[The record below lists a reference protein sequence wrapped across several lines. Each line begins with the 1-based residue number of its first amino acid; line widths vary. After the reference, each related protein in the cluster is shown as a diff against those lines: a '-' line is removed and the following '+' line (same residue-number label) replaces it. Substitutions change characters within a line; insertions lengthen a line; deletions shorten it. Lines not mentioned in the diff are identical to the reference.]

1 MSTFFSVFFDLGSIP
16 DDATGLRISWIHP
29 FSGWLWFVIIT
40 VVATLSIWSYSRQ
53 GGHPLIRILLAF
65 LRFSSL
71 LLLVILISGP
81 QVLFPRET
89 VEQDVVMFML
99 DRSGSMNIEDT
110 RFNGIRISRDEQL
123 RRLIDDHPKTWMEIE
138 SRSDVD
144 WFGFS
149 SGVYSID
156 TDPSSPAGSE
166 SIQIPILEEP
176 DGWNTDI
183 PQSLRQVLELGSNRP
198 VSAIILMSDGRSNQM
213 PGRSLSRLLK
223 QQGVPV
229 LSVPLGSSFPVH
241 DISITDVQHPDR
253 AFIRDSIPVR
263 LSVGSTGSFDVR
275 NITAELV
282 DQSSGEVVDSVSTS
296 ISMDDEEIL
305 LTAKMDDPGIRDFLV
320 RLDSTDEDL
329 FTENDSFEFKI
340 DVVDRPVRVLYIEG
354 YPRWEYRYL
363 KNLLVREDS
372 IESSVMLLSADS
384 DFAQE
389 GNVPISRLPR
399 TSEEIDSFDLMI
411 IGDVPAGFFSS
422 EQLELFANQVSEKG
436 MGLFWLGGP
445 RNTPSSWSSSG
456 MSDLLP
462 MRSPLELEEST
473 EPITISPTRFA
484 SSLGVLVLDPENPGG
499 WVDELSDP
507 ETGWSNLQSMQII
520 DPRQLKPTSEVLA
533 SGKSSSSNSIPALL
547 SMRYGS
553 GQILYSAMDD
563 IWRWR
568 FGRGEELTDRWWIG
582 LIRFLAR
589 QSLDTGGGTA
599 ELFVT
604 PERITPGSSARIS
617 IRVHDQRL
625 ASTLEDLIPIEIVHL
640 EGGSSVELELAKED
654 EEPAWESD
662 WTPEQTGRF
671 SIRVLHPILSE
682 LPGISGNGSFDVS
695 RPDDEFR
702 ILDADHQLLEDISRN
717 SGGTSVPPD
726 SIDRIPDLLPNR
738 DVLIENPI
746 VVPIWNTGTF
756 LFLLIGLLT
765 LEWVVRRSIRM
776 T

>member
-1 MSTFFSVFFDLGSIP
+1 
-16 DDATGLRISWIHP
+16 
-29 FSGWLWFVIIT
+29 
-40 VVATLSIWSYSRQ
+40 
-53 GGHPLIRILLAF
+53 
-65 LRFSSL
+65 
-71 LLLVILISGP
+71 
-81 QVLFPRET
+81 
-89 VEQDVVMFML
+89 
-99 DRSGSMNIEDT
+99 
-110 RFNGIRISRDEQL
+110 
-123 RRLIDDHPKTWMEIE
+123 
-138 SRSDVD
+138 
-144 WFGFS
+144 
-149 SGVYSID
+149 
-156 TDPSSPAGSE
+156 
-166 SIQIPILEEP
+166 
-176 DGWNTDI
+176 
-183 PQSLRQVLELGSNRP
+183 
-198 VSAIILMSDGRSNQM
+198 
-213 PGRSLSRLLK
+213 
-223 QQGVPV
+223 
-229 LSVPLGSSFPVH
+229 
-241 DISITDVQHPDR
+241 
-253 AFIRDSIPVR
+253 
-263 LSVGSTGSFDVR
+263 
-275 NITAELV
+275 
-282 DQSSGEVVDSVSTS
+282 
-296 ISMDDEEIL
+296 
-305 LTAKMDDPGIRDFLV
+305 
-320 RLDSTDEDL
+320 
-329 FTENDSFEFKI
+329 
-340 DVVDRPVRVLYIEG
+340 
-354 YPRWEYRYL
+354 
-363 KNLLVREDS
+363 
-372 IESSVMLLSADS
+372 
-384 DFAQE
+384 
-389 GNVPISRLPR
+389 
-399 TSEEIDSFDLMI
+399 
-411 IGDVPAGFFSS
+411 
-422 EQLELFANQVSEKG
+422 
-436 MGLFWLGGP
+436 
-445 RNTPSSWSSSG
+445 
-456 MSDLLP
+456 
-462 MRSPLELEEST
+462 
-473 EPITISPTRFA
+473 
-484 SSLGVLVLDPENPGG
+484 
-499 WVDELSDP
+499 
-507 ETGWSNLQSMQII
+507 MQII

>member
-1 MSTFFSVFFDLGSIP
+1 MSNFFNVFFDLGSIP

-29 FSGWLWFVIIT
+29 FSGWLWFMIIIML
-40 VVATLSIWSYSRQ
+40 AALSFWSYSRQ
-53 GGHPLIRILLAF
+53 DGHPLIRTLLVV
-65 LRFSSL
+65 LRFTSL
-71 LLLVILISGP
+71 LLLAILISGP

-99 DRSGSMNIEDT
+99 DRSGSMSIEDT
-110 RFNGIRISRDEQL
+110 SSDGTRISRDEQL
-123 RRLIDDHPKTWMEIE
+123 RRLIRQHQRTWREIE

-156 TDPSSPAGSE
+156 TDPVALEGSE
-166 SIQIPILEEP
+166 PVQIPILEEP

-223 QQGVPV
+223 QEGVPV
-229 LSVPLGSSFPVH
+229 FSVPLGSSLPVH

-263 LSVGSTGSFDVR
+263 LSVGSTGSFAGR
-275 NITAELV
+275 TITAKLI
-282 DQSSGEVVDSVSTS
+282 DQSSGEVVDSVSTM
-296 ISMDDEEIL
+296 ISTDDEEIM
-305 LTAKMDDPGIRDFLV
+305 LTAKMEDAGIRDFLV
-320 RLDSTDEDL
+320 RLESNDEDL
-329 FTENDSFEFKI
+329 FTENDTFEFKI

-363 KNLLVREDS
+363 KNLLVREAS
-372 IESSVMLLSADS
+372 IESSVMLLSADRE
-384 DFAQE
+384 FAQE
-389 GNVPISRLPR
+389 GNAPISRLPR
-399 TSEEIDSFDLMI
+399 TSEEIDPFDLMI
-411 IGDVPAGFFSS
+411 IGDVPAGFFSP
-422 EQLELFANQVSEKG
+422 EQLDLFANQVSEKG

-445 RNTPSSWSSSG
+445 RNTPSSWTSSA
-456 MSDLLP
+456 MNDLLP

-484 SSLGVLVLDPENPGG
+484 NSLGVLVLDPEDPDG

-533 SGKSSSSNSIPALL
+533 TGKDSSSNSIPALL

-582 LIRFLAR
+582 LLRFLAR
-589 QSLDTGGGTA
+589 QSLDTGGGIA
-599 ELFVT
+599 ELVVT
-604 PERITPGSSARIS
+604 PDRITPGSSSRIS
-617 IRVHDQRL
+617 IRVQDQRL
-625 ASTLEDLIPIEIVHL
+625 AGTLEDRIPIEITHL
-640 EGGSSVELELAKED
+640 EDGSSVELELQQSG
-654 EEPAWESD
+654 EEPTWESD

-671 SIRVLHPILSE
+671 SIRVLHPILSA
-682 LPGISGNGSFDVS
+682 LPGITGNGTFDVS

-702 ILDADHQLLEDISRN
+702 ILDADHELLADISRN
-717 SGGTSVPPD
+717 SGGSSVPPD

>member
-1 MSTFFSVFFDLGSIP
+1 MSTFFNLFFDLGSIP
-16 DDATGLRISWIHP
+16 DDATGLRLSWIHP
-29 FSGWLWFVIIT
+29 FSAWLWFVI
-40 VVATLSIWSYSRQ
+40 VVVLAVLASWSYSKQ
-53 GGHPLIRILLAF
+53 NGHPLVRILLAF

-110 RFNGIRISRDEQL
+110 TSDGVRISRDEQL
-123 RRLIDDHPKTWMEIE
+123 RRLIGRHHQTWSKIE
-138 SRSDVD
+138 SRSDVN

-149 SGVYSID
+149 SGAYSLD
-156 TDPSSPAGSE
+156 TDQVVLEGLGSA
-166 SIQIPILEEP
+166 QIPILGDP

-183 PQSLRQVLELGSNRP
+183 PQSLRQVMELSSNRP
-198 VSAIILMSDGRSNQM
+198 VSALILLSDGRSDQM

-223 QQGVPV
+223 QEGVPV
-229 LSVPLGSSFPVH
+229 FSVPLGSSLPVH

-263 LSVGSTGSFDVR
+263 LSVGSTGSFDGR
-275 NITAELV
+275 NVTARLI
-282 DQSSGEVVDSVSTS
+282 DQSSGEVVDSVSTT

-305 LTAKMDDPGIRDFLV
+305 LTATMDDAGVREFLV
-320 RLDSTDEDL
+320 RLESNDEDL
-329 FTENDSFEFKI
+329 FTENDSFEFEI
-340 DVVDRPVRVLYIEG
+340 DVVDRPIRVLYIEG

-363 KNLLVREDS
+363 KNLLVREAS
-372 IESSVMLLSADS
+372 IESSVMLLSADR

-389 GNVPISRLPR
+389 GNTPISRLPR
-399 TSEEIDSFDLMI
+399 TSDEIEPFDLMI
-411 IGDVPAGFFSS
+411 IGDVPAGFFSP
-422 EQLELFANQVSEKG
+422 EQLDLFAKQVSEKG

-445 RNTPSSWSSSG
+445 RNTPSSWSSSA
-456 MSDLLP
+456 MNDLLP

-473 EPITISPTRFA
+473 EPVTISPTRFA
-484 SSLGVLVLDPENPGG
+484 SSLGVLVLDPKDPDG

-520 DPRQLKPTSEVLA
+520 DPRQLKPTSEILA
-533 SGKSSSSNSIPALL
+533 TGEDSSSNSIPALL

-582 LIRFLAR
+582 LLRFLAR
-589 QSLDTGGGTA
+589 QSLDSSGGTA
-599 ELFVT
+599 DLILT
-604 PERITPGSSARIS
+604 PDRIIPGSSARIS

-625 ASTLEDLIPIEIVHL
+625 ASTLEDLIPIEISPL
-640 EGGSSVELELAKED
+640 EGGSSVELELKRAGED
-654 EEPAWESD
+654 PAWESD
-662 WTPEQTGRF
+662 WIPEQTGRF
-671 SIRVLHPILSE
+671 SIDVMHPVLSE
-682 LPGISGNGSFDVS
+682 LPGISTNGTFDVS

-702 ILDADHQLLEDISRN
+702 ILDADHELLADISRN
-717 SGGTSVPPD
+717 SGGSSVPPD